1 MADDERGQS
10 SNDAGPS
17 TSAITPSAVSDQVR
31 ANLGRRGPS
40 STSTAGGV
48 PPYRAPFF
56 ARAAQPEIS
65 VSIHNQRVN
74 REER

>member
-10 SNDAGPS
+10 SNDTGPS
-17 TSAITPSAVSDQVR
+17 ASAIAPSAASDQVR

-40 STSTAGGV
+40 STSTSGGA

-56 ARAAQPEIS
+56 ARAAQPEICVS
-65 VSIHNQRVN
+65 VQNQRVN